1 MIDPKT
7 FGEELAA
14 IVKAA
19 TAPLIARI
27 DEMQEEAEKTAARI
41 GELENALAAIPS
53 GPQGDPG
60 PAGKDGEKGADGIGL
75 AGALID
81 RDGQLVVTL
90 TNGEAKQLGPVV
102 GKDGERGNDGSDG
115 FGFED
120 LELIT
125 DEAGRAVAKFQRGDV
140 VKSIVLPGFV
150 DRGGFKAGTEYLR
163 GDAVTFGGCLWIAQ
177 KDAPEG
183 KPAEGEC
190 WRLAVRKGRDGRDT
204 EAKKVL

>member
-27 DEMQEEAEKTAARI
+27 DEMQAEAEKTAARI
-41 GELENALAAIPS
+41 GELENALAAIPA
-53 GPQGDPG
+53 GPQGEPG
-60 PAGKDGEKGADGIGL
+60 PAGKDGDKGADGIGL

-102 GKDGERGNDGSDG
+102 GKDGERGKDGADG
-115 FGFED
+115 LGFED
-120 LELIT
+120 LSFVE
-125 DEAGRAVAKFQRGDV
+125 DEAGRPVAKFQRGDI
-140 VKSIVLPGFV
+140 VKSVTLPCII
-150 DRGGFKAGTEYLR
+150 DRGIFKAESEYLR
-163 GDAVTFGGCLWIAQ
+163 GDAVTFGGCLWIAK

-183 KPAEGEC
+183 KPGDGEG
-190 WRLAVRKGRDGRDT
+190 WRLAVKKGRDGRDT
-204 EAKKVL
+204 EAKKVI